1 MLSFCVSLLGTTS
14 KDIMDMVLV
23 TQYFVTMKEIGTLS
37 EYNSVFV
44 THKPGAVKDIA
55 SQIRVGLVQ
64 ANTTQN

>member
-14 KDIMDMVLV
+14 KDIMDMVQV

-44 THKPGAVKDIA
+44 AQKPGAVNDIA
-55 SQIRVGLVQ
+55 SQIRDGLVQ

>member
-1 MLSFCVSLLGTTS
+1 MCFLSVSLLGTTS
-14 KDIMDMVLV
+14 KDIMDMVQV
-23 TQYFVTMKEIGTLS
+23 TQYFVTIKEIGTLS

-55 SQIRVGLVQ
+55 SQIRDGLVQ

>member
-14 KDIMDMVLV
+14 KDIMDMVQV

-44 THKPGAVKDIA
+44 TQKPGAVNDIA
-55 SQIRVGLVQ
+55 SQIRDGLVQ

>member
-1 MLSFCVSLLGTTS
+1 
-14 KDIMDMVLV
+14 MVLV

-44 THKPGAVKDIA
+44 THKPEAMKDIA
-55 SQIRVGLVQ
+55 SQITDGLVQ

>member
-23 TQYFVTMKEIGTLS
+23 TQYFVTMKEIGKLS

>member
-1 MLSFCVSLLGTTS
+1 MFSVSVSLPGTAS

-23 TQYFVTMKEIGTLS
+23 TQYFVIMKEIGTLS
-37 EYNSVFV
+37 VYNSVFV

-55 SQIRVGLVQ
+55 SQIGDGLVQ

>member
-14 KDIMDMVLV
+14 KDIMYMVLV
-23 TQYFVTMKEIGTLS
+23 NQYFVTMKEIGTLS

-44 THKPGAVKDIA
+44 AQKPGAMKDIA
-55 SQIRVGLVQ
+55 SQITDGLVQ

>member
-1 MLSFCVSLLGTTS
+1 MLSFCVSLLGTAS
-14 KDIMDMVLV
+14 KDIMDMVQV

-55 SQIRVGLVQ
+55 SQIRDGLVQ

>member
-1 MLSFCVSLLGTTS
+1 MLSFCVSLLGTAS
-14 KDIMDMVLV
+14 KDIMDMVQV

>member
-14 KDIMDMVLV
+14 KDIMYMVLV
-23 TQYFVTMKEIGTLS
+23 SQYFVTMKEIGTLS

-44 THKPGAVKDIA
+44 TQKPGAVNDIA
-55 SQIRVGLVQ
+55 SQIRDGLVQ

>member
-1 MLSFCVSLLGTTS
+1 MLSFCVSLLGTTL

-44 THKPGAVKDIA
+44 AQKPGAVNDIA
-55 SQIRVGLVQ
+55 SQIRDGLVQ

>member
-14 KDIMDMVLV
+14 KDIMDMVQV

-55 SQIRVGLVQ
+55 SQIGDGLVQ

>member
-14 KDIMDMVLV
+14 KDIMDMVQV

>member
-55 SQIRVGLVQ
+55 TQIRVGLVQ